1 MTLCMAVTDSDPITF
16 HSIGD
21 VLCFSVNF
29 DVQYDSTL
37 ASYTQCVRQAFHLM
51 SARQYAHY

>member
-1 MTLCMAVTDSDPITF
+1 MAVTDSDPITF